1 MSRENVV
8 PELVMVDL
16 IDMPHIEDDVKE
28 EKRDQRYICMD
39 NEWTWVCI
47 FFFFKEWV
55 CMDDDRK
62 THKVNNKSPV
72 LHSLHYPAHLHLF
85 VAPTININMHGY
97 LTKIHTMILSLD
109 MFVFFFSS
117 NFWSAISYRQ
127 SKMFFILFWIYH
139 TNTDMLFVTF
149 KFIKYSIY
157 FVRTVHIK
165 YEARLSF

>member
-8 PELVMVDL
+8 PVLVMVDL

-28 EKRDQRYICMD
+28 EKRDQRYAWIM
-39 NEWTWVCI
+39 NEHEYV
-47 FFFFKEWV
+47 FFFFLKEWV

-109 MFVFFFSS
+109 MFVYFFFQICEVP
-117 NFWSAISYRQ
+117 FLIGKVKCFFY
-127 SKMFFILFWIYH
+127 FIL
-139 TNTDMLFVTF
+139 N
-149 KFIKYSIY
+149 
-157 FVRTVHIK
+157 
-165 YEARLSF
+165 LSYKDYLLR